1 MKAVSLRRG
10 VAWIFAG
17 RMSDQVLT
25 FAFGVVL
32 ARLLTPEDFGMLLT
46 IQVFT
51 GLVGFV
57 AGGGMGQALVQ
68 AKAVTPRDF
77 DVVFTLQLLIGGV
90 IYAGFYVVAPA
101 FARWYGEPLYADLL
115 RLSALSFVF
124 RPLVN
129 MPSSALYRA
138 MQFKTLT
145 GIGIAT
151 LSVSSATSIGMAWL
165 GYGVWSLVWG
175 GIVGSFAQSLMLMH
189 WSGWRPALSFDF
201 ARARELARYGMLV
214 AGNDVVD
221 YLRSRVSIFILSQ
234 TLGAQSVGLY
244 NKGDSLAR
252 MPFQFV
258 SGSVYQV
265 LFRALSAEQDNLD
278 KCRYLYNRSL
288 ALVALYATPFYVGLF
303 WLAEPLVRGVY
314 GPRWAEAAGPLVI
327 LAFAWPFWLIG
338 NLSGAVAASHN
349 RLGVEIRIQLAT
361 LVLTAAAIWFA
372 VPYGIDGVARAV
384 IAAIAVSSLL
394 MFALALRT
402 LHAHWYDSLRVLLP
416 AAALN
421 TVLAVALAT
430 VSRLLPPIVR
440 NHDLLHVAVLGGV
453 GGLVYAAMFL
463 FVPLPAIAAEQARWR
478 RLLRLP
484 LSASST

>member
-17 RMSDQVLT
+17 RMGDQVLT

-32 ARLLTPEDFGMLLT
+32 ARLLAPEDFGMLLT

-68 AKAVTPRDF
+68 AKLVTTRDF
-77 DVVFTLQLLIGGV
+77 DVVFTLQLIIGCV
-90 IYAGFYVVAPA
+90 IYAAFYGAAPA
-101 FARWYGEPLYADLL
+101 FARWYDEPLYVDLL

-138 MQFKTLT
+138 MRFKALT
-145 GIGIAT
+145 GAGIAS
-151 LSVSSATSIGMAWL
+151 LFVSSATSIGMAWL

-175 GIVGSFAQSLMLMH
+175 GIAGSFAQSLLLMH
-189 WSGWRPALSFDF
+189 LSGWRPAFSFDF

-252 MPFQFV
+252 MPFLFV

-314 GPRWAEAAGPLVI
+314 GPRWAEAAGPLFI
-327 LAFAWPFWLIG
+327 LAFAWPFWLLG
-338 NLSGAVAASHN
+338 NISGAVAASHK

-361 LVLTAAAIWFA
+361 LVLTASAIWLA
-372 VPYGIDGVARAV
+372 VPYGIDGVAK
-384 IAAIAVSSLL
+384 AIVAVSAVNSAL
-394 MFALALRT
+394 MFALALHT
-402 LHAHWYDSLRVLLP
+402 LRAHWHDILSALMP

-421 TVLAVALAT
+421 AMLAIALAT
-430 VSRLLPPIVR
+430 FSHLMPSIVR
-440 NHDLLHVAVLGGV
+440 SHALLHVAVLGGL
-453 GGLVYAAMFL
+453 GGLFYGVMFL
-463 FVPLPAIAAEQARWR
+463 FLPVPAIAAEQARWR

-484 LSASST
+484 LSAPSA